1 MYLRCTKVISLKRR
15 CTAFSLN
22 MLFLFQ
28 IGEQE
33 LLGNHVLPD
42 VFHWKGGRKADTVG
56 LSLLNEP
63 FVVERNEF
71 GKVKI

>member
-1 MYLRCTKVISLKRR
+1 MYLRCTNVISLKLR

-22 MLFLFQ
+22 ILFMFQ
-28 IGEQE
+28 TGEQK
-33 LLGNHVLPD
+33 LPGNHVLPD
-42 VFHWKGGRKADTVG
+42 VFHWKGGRNADTVG

-63 FVVERNEF
+63 FLVERKEF